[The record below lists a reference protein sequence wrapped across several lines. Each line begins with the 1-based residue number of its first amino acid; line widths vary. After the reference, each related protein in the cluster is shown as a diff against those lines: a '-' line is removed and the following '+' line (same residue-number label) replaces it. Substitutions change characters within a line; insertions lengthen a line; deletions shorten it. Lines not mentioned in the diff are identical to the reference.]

1 MLLRLGVGE
10 ELVFPDSAVPCAGDA
25 LELVALERG
34 MDVSLGHA
42 LGEGLVELIDIIA
55 VVVVAVVL
63 RTCPLA
69 GKQEVGVR
77 YADAVRIGVELTD
90 ETHDLLLVDFY
101 VEHGVA
107 HLSVGESAGEAE
119 RKTVFAG
126 DAEHELK
133 QLEAACLDAVERAHV
148 VVKVRGSETK
158 SLEAVYLS
166 VDLSSNFFY
175 IGVLLNVD
183 AFGMHEAELIAQA
196 VGVARADGR
205 PTVCSPLA
213 REGQMHA
220 DGELRILLCEL
231 ACLICP
237 RAGSHDSRRGDRAG
251 LEQIHNGEVCRSA
264 HSEIVCVDNEILIH

>member
-1 MLLRLGVGE
+1 M
-10 ELVFPDSAVPCAGDA
+10 
-25 LELVALERG
+25 
-34 MDVSLGHA
+34 
-42 LGEGLVELIDIIA
+42 
-55 VVVVAVVL
+55 
-63 RTCPLA
+63 
-69 GKQEVGVR
+69 
-77 YADAVRIGVELTD
+77 RIGVELTN

-107 HLSVGESAGEAE
+107 HLSVGEGVGEAE

-133 QLEAACLDAVERAHV
+133 QLETACLDAVERAHV
-148 VVKVRGSETK
+148 VVKVRGGETE

-166 VDLSSNFFY
+166 VDLSRNFFY
-175 IGVLLNVD
+175 VGVLLNVD
-183 AFGMHEAELIAQA
+183 AFGMHEAELIAQT

-205 PTVCSPLA
+205 PAVCSPLA